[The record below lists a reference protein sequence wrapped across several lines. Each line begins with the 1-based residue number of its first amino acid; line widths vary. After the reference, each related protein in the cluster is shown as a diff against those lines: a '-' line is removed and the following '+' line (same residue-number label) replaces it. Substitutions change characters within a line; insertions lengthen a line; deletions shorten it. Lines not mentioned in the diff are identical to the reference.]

1 MLSNVLIVED
11 DPDIQILLESV
22 FDFYN
27 ISPVKVAT
35 LSMAKNELDKFI
47 PQLMV
52 LDNSLPDGKGVDFI
66 DFINEMYPCIHII
79 LFTGDRIN
87 IYQNTLNEKILKYV
101 EKPLIQPILDMIKD
115 INNWVKCDKAYKCFS
130 QSCYTYP

>member
-1 MLSNVLIVED
+1 MLSNVLIVDD
-11 DPDIQILLESV
+11 DPDIQILFESV

-52 LDNSLPDGKGVDFI
+52 LDNSLPDGKGVEFI
-66 DFINEMYPCIHII
+66 DFLNEKYPCIRII
-79 LFTGDRIN
+79 LFTGDRLN
-87 IYQNTLNEKILKYV
+87 IYQNNLNEKILMYV
-101 EKPLIQPILDMIKD
+101 EKPSIQPILNIIKD
-115 INNWVKCDKAYKCFS
+115 ENNWMKCDKAHKCFS
-130 QSCYTYP
+130 QNCYTYQ